1 MKIKDEKTQIR
12 EKVNELKNAQEYIDF
27 KKSLSKKKLSKLD
40 NSFFVNTDKLRLAN
54 WEYDNEKLVLQLLDE
69 YQLMLSDK
77 IK

>member
-1 MKIKDEKTQIR
+1 MKIKDENTQVR
-12 EKVNELKNAQEYIDF
+12 EKVNELKKAQEYIDF
-27 KKSLSKKKLSKLD
+27 KKSLSKKKLQKLD

-69 YQLMLSDK
+69 YQLMLCDK

>member
-1 MKIKDEKTQIR
+1 MKIKDENTQVR
-12 EKVNELKNAQEYIDF
+12 EKVNELKKAQEYIDF
-27 KKSLSKKKLSKLD
+27 KKSLSKKKLHKLD

-69 YQLMLSDK
+69 YQLMLCDK